1 MIIKIVTVPA
11 FKKFM
16 SSGEIELKKEKKTHT
31 HRYKKIF
38 KRHKEKLQNVQEKI
52 TEKLV

>member
-1 MIIKIVTVPA
+1 MIIKIVTVSA

-16 SSGEIELKKEKKTHT
+16 SSGEIELKKEEKTT

-38 KRHKEKLQNVQEKI
+38 KGHKEKLQNVQEKI